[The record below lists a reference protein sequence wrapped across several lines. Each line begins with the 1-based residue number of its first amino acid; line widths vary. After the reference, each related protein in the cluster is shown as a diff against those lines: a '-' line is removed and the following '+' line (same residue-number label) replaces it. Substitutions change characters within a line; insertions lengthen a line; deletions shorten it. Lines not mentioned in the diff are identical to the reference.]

1 MFLVSGVDAEVLGE
15 IQPAH
20 DADLLSHVT
29 MHLSHFRIARRLDQ
43 RAVESLVQLGHPPAI
58 QQAPLRRRVPDV
70 AQGLQQILPVR
81 ALARAQAF
89 HRRQFQHDAQIVQR
103 LEALEVEGPRLPAAA
118 RLASTKPS
126 RSSRARPNRTGVR
139 LTPSRAARSV
149 SVKRSP
155 GSSRKLNR
163 SSFIS

>member
-1 MFLVSGVDAEVLGE
+1 
-15 IQPAH
+15 
-20 DADLLSHVT
+20 

-70 AQGLQQILPVR
+70 AQGLQQILVR

-103 LEALEVEGPRLPAAA
+103 LEALEVEGPRCQPL
-118 RLASTKPS
+118 RGLASTKPS

>member
-1 MFLVSGVDAEVLGE
+1 MRKSGE

-70 AQGLQQILPVR
+70 AQGLQQILPS
-81 ALARAQAF
+81 ARA
-89 HRRQFQHDAQIVQR
+89 HRRSTAASSSTMRRSYSASKRSKSKGACQR
-103 LEALEVEGPRLPAAA
+103 G
-118 RLASTKPS
+118 LASTKPS
-126 RSSRARPNRTGVR
+126 RSSRARPNRGVR
-139 LTPSRAARSV
+139 LTPSRAAGRS
-149 SVKRSP
+149 R
-155 GSSRKLNR
+155 
-163 SSFIS
+163 

>member
-58 QQAPLRRRVPDV
+58 QQAPLRRACQMSR
-70 AQGLQQILPVR
+70 R
-81 ALARAQAF
+81 ASSRSSPSARSRRQAF